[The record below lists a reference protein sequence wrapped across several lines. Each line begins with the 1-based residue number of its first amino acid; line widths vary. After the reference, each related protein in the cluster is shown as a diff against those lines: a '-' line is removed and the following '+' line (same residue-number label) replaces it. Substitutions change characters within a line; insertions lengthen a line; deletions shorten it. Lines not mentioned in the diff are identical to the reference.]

1 MKTSQNGIELIKKF
15 EGCRLETYICP
26 AGVFTIGYGHIGAD
40 VKSGMKITQKE
51 AETILKNDLK
61 TFEKGVQR
69 IIKKELTQN
78 QFDALVSFAYNLG
91 LENLKK
97 STLAKF
103 INQGKFKEASSQFE
117 RWVYAN
123 GVKLNGL
130 IRRRKAEKDLFTL
143 SI

>member
-26 AGVFTIGYGHIGAD
+26 AGVFTIGYGHTGAD
-40 VKSGMKITQKE
+40 VKSGMKITQEE
-51 AETILKNDLK
+51 AETLLKNDLK
-61 TFEKGVQR
+61 AFEKGVQR

-97 STLAKF
+97 STLAKL
-103 INQGKFKEASSQFE
+103 INQGKIKEASSQFE

-130 IRRRKAEKDLFTL
+130 IRRRKAEKNLFDFV
-143 SI
+143 

>member
-26 AGVFTIGYGHIGAD
+26 AGVFTIGYGHTGAD
-40 VKSGMKITQKE
+40 VKSGMKITQEE
-51 AETILKNDLK
+51 AETLLKNDLK
-61 TFEKGVQR
+61 AFEKGVQR

-97 STLAKF
+97 STLAKL
-103 INQGKFKEASSQFE
+103 INQGKIKEASSQFE

-130 IRRRKAEKDLFTL
+130 IRRRKAEKELFVL
-143 SI
+143 

>member
-1 MKTSQNGIELIKKF
+1 MNTSRNGIELIKRF

-26 AGVFTIGYGHIGAD
+26 AGVFTIGYGHTGAD
-40 VKSGMKITQKE
+40 VKSGLKITQEE
-51 AETILKNDLK
+51 AEILLKNDLK
-61 TFEKGVQR
+61 AFEKEVQR

-91 LENLKK
+91 LESLRK
-97 STLAKF
+97 STLAKL
-103 INQGKFKEASSQFE
+103 INQGKIKEAANQFE

-130 IRRRKAEKDLFTL
+130 IRRRKAEKELFTR
-143 SI
+143 I

>member
-1 MKTSQNGIELIKKF
+1 MNTSQNGIELIKKF

-26 AGVFTIGYGHIGAD
+26 AGVFTIGYGHTGAD
-40 VKSGMKITQKE
+40 VKSGLKITQEE
-51 AETILKNDLK
+51 AETLLKNDLK
-61 TFEKGVQR
+61 AFEKGVQR

-91 LENLKK
+91 LESLRK
-97 STLAKF
+97 STLAKL
-103 INQGKFKEASSQFE
+103 INQGKIKEASSQFE

-130 IRRRKAEKDLFTL
+130 IRRRKAEKNLFDFV
-143 SI
+143 

>member
-26 AGVFTIGYGHIGAD
+26 AGVFTIGYGHTGAD
-40 VKSGMKITQKE
+40 VKSGMKITQEE
-51 AETILKNDLK
+51 AETLLKNDLK
-61 TFEKGVQR
+61 AFEKGVQR

-97 STLAKF
+97 STLAKL
-103 INQGKFKEASSQFE
+103 INQDKIKEAANQFE

-130 IRRRKAEKDLFTL
+130 IRRRKAEKELFTR
-143 SI
+143 I

>member
-1 MKTSQNGIELIKKF
+1 MNTSQNGIELIKRF

-26 AGVFTIGYGHIGAD
+26 AGVFTIGYGHTGTD
-40 VKSGMKITQKE
+40 VKSGLKITQEE
-51 AETILKNDLK
+51 AETLLKNDLK
-61 TFEKGVQR
+61 AFEKGVQR

-91 LENLKK
+91 LESLRK
-97 STLAKF
+97 STLAKL
-103 INQGKFKEASSQFE
+103 INQGKIKEAANQFE

-130 IRRRKAEKDLFTL
+130 IRRRKAEKELFVL
-143 SI
+143 

>member
-26 AGVFTIGYGHIGAD
+26 AGVFTIGYGHTGAD
-40 VKSGMKITQKE
+40 VKSSMKITQEE
-51 AETILKNDLK
+51 AETLLKNDLK
-61 TFEKGVQR
+61 AFERGVQR

-97 STLAKF
+97 STLAKL
-103 INQGKFKEASSQFE
+103 INQGKIKEASSQFE

-130 IRRRKAEKDLFTL
+130 IRRRKAEKDLF
-143 SI
+143 IA

>member
-1 MKTSQNGIELIKKF
+1 MKTSQNGIELIKRF

-26 AGVFTIGYGHIGAD
+26 AGVFTIGYGHTGAD
-40 VKSGMKITQKE
+40 VKSGLKITQEE
-51 AETILKNDLK
+51 AETLLKNDLK
-61 TFEKGVQR
+61 AFEKGVQR

-97 STLAKF
+97 STLAKL
-103 INQGKFKEASSQFE
+103 INQGKIKEASSQFE

-130 IRRRKAEKDLFTL
+130 IRRRKAEKELFVL
-143 SI
+143 